1 MLVLVSVLAMGMLT
15 AVRFAPVSLAQA
27 NRYQGTGSAAITM
40 DQDGRPWMLINYLYW
55 GWLIVR

>member
-1 MLVLVSVLAMGMLT
+1 MVSVLAMGMLT

-27 NRYQGTGSAAITM
+27 NCHQGTGTAAITM